1 MKARSGIWHLFLIPV
16 AMFGFGYL
24 MVPIYDVFCDLTGLN
39 GKTGSLSQAQAQQL
53 EADEDRLVK
62 VEFISSLNRNA
73 RWEFRPDVGSMMV
86 QPGKSY
92 VTSYT
97 AVNQAETAVVG
108 QAIPSVAP
116 GKAANYFNKT
126 ECFCFVQQ
134 EFSPNEARQLDLVFV
149 VDPALPDDINTV
161 TLSYTL
167 FDVNSTVFQKPFSR
181 QDDV

>member
-1 MKARSGIWHLFLIPV
+1 MKKRSRIWHLFAIPV

-39 GKTGSLSQAQAQQL
+39 GKTGSLSQAQA
-53 EADEDRLVK
+53 EHIEVDEDRLVR

-73 RWEFRPDVGSMMV
+73 QWEFSPDMVSMMV
-86 QPGKSY
+86 QPGRSY
-92 VTSYT
+92 AASYT
-97 AVNQAETAVVG
+97 AVNQKEEAVVG

-116 GKAANYFNKT
+116 AKAASYFNKT

-134 EFSPNEARQLDLVFV
+134 EFAPSESRQLNLVFV
-149 VDPALPDDINTV
+149 VDPDLPDDISTV

-167 FDVNSTVFQKPFSR
+167 FDVNSTVIQKPFSR